1 MSELLD
7 RIETEIRE
15 RLAATREAMLEH
27 ERSQAALDALTGAVE
42 EPHAVKGGAR
52 SRAPRR
58 GARDGFGARPPAERP
73 VDLPQTGLGRLLHGY
88 VDGHHAAQT
97 DRPCLRVIEERPGVT
112 AAELSVA
119 SGVHRGT
126 LSALLRTLVDRGE
139 LEKRPL
145 TGGRTGYARAAAEPL
160 PAASGSEPVPA
171 SASAAKSAAE
181 PKAASGDE
189 TRGETAGTES
199 ES

>member
-15 RLAATREAMLEH
+15 RLAATRAAMLEH
-27 ERSQAALDALTGAVE
+27 ERLQAALDALTGAVE
-42 EPHAVKGGAR
+42 EPHAVKRGAR
-52 SRAPRR
+52 GVARRAPTRRATRGSTADGTRPAASPVRRRAPR
-58 GARDGFGARPPAERP
+58 GANRQA
-73 VDLPQTGLGRLLHGY
+73 VLG
-88 VDGHHAAQT
+88 
-97 DRPCLRVIEERPGVT
+97 VIEERPGVT